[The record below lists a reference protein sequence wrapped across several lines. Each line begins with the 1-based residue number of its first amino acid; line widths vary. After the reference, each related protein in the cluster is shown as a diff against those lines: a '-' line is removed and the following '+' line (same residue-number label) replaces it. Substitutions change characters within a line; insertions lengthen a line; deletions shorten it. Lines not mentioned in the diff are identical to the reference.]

1 VLLCLT
7 GRPLSLSLIKLLFNP
22 VSLKDSF
29 CEVCHTLQ
37 LFLLISTMEIMK
49 LGQENSVKIAIK
61 RVLLI
66 VEGKEKR

>member
-1 VLLCLT
+1 
-7 GRPLSLSLIKLLFNP
+7 
-22 VSLKDSF
+22 
-29 CEVCHTLQ
+29 
-37 LFLLISTMEIMK
+37 MEIMK